1 MKNIIRFILP
11 FIALSAC
18 NRGVGFDIEGKLV
31 DKAAG
36 VVYLVAENTS
46 VDTLATAAVEAD
58 NTFRLRGRV
67 AEPATA
73 FICDDNGNALA
84 VLLIEN
90 SRLRLTY
97 TDDGYT
103 VEGGP
108 VNDKYNIIVR
118 RLSNVARQIAEIDPQ
133 DETAEEQY
141 ESSMTKYRDI
151 LSTAISSNL
160 DNIIGVE
167 LFIGQESK
175 GMSAEEMR
183 ARLAQFSPRMR
194 ELSAMRRFE
203 EYVNIY
209 ERTETGRPFIDM
221 PLTTIS
227 GKDTSLGEICA
238 ENRWVLL
245 DFWATWCEPC
255 LEEIP
260 YLQQAYA
267 KYALQG
273 FEICSISI
281 DRDPCAGRRSSPATK
296 CCGRMPSTCPR
307 RAGTRQR
314 RHTACNRYRAISSF
328 RPTASSSR
336 ATCEAK
342 ICSASSK
349 PAWRTDRRPKN
360 LARRTRYISA
370 RYKIKTIFIAKKCAK
385 YLHGIKKRSI
395 FALAI
400 REWLRSSTE

>member
-1 MKNIIRFILP
+1 MKKIILYILP

-18 NRGVGFDIEGKLV
+18 NRGVVFDIEGKLAE
-31 DKAAG
+31 KAAG
-36 VVYLVAENTS
+36 AVYLVTENTS
-46 VDTLATAAVEAD
+46 VDTLATAVVDTD
-58 NTFRLRGRV
+58 NTFRLKGRV

-84 VLLIEN
+84 MLLIEK
-90 SRLRLTY
+90 SRLRMAY
-97 TDDGYT
+97 GDGGYT

-108 VNDKYNIIVR
+108 INDKYNIIVR
-118 RLSNVARQIAEIDPQ
+118 RLSNIARQIADIDPH

-167 LFIGQESK
+167 LFLGQESK
-175 GMSAEEMR
+175 DMSAEDMR
-183 ARLAQFSPRMR
+183 VRLAQFSPRMR

-221 PLTTIS
+221 PITTIS

-238 ENRWVLL
+238 DNRWVLL

-255 LEEIP
+255 LGEIP
-260 YLQQAYA
+260 YLQQAYS

-273 FEICSISI
+273 LEICSISI
-281 DRDPCAGRRSSPATK
+281 DRDPLRWQTFVARNQMLWTNAIDLPAEREKSAAETYGLQSIPCNFLISPDGIIVARNLR
-296 CCGRMPSTCPR
+296 GEDLLHELE
-307 RAGTRQR
+307 TRLG
-314 RHTACNRYRAISSF
+314 N
-328 RPTASSSR
+328 
-336 ATCEAK
+336 
-342 ICSASSK
+342 
-349 PAWRTDRRPKN
+349 
-360 LARRTRYISA
+360 
-370 RYKIKTIFIAKKCAK
+370 
-385 YLHGIKKRSI
+385 
-395 FALAI
+395 
-400 REWLRSSTE
+400 

>member
-11 FIALSAC
+11 IIALSAC

-36 VVYLVAENTS
+36 VVYLVSENTS
-46 VDTLATAAVEAD
+46 VDTLATAAVETD
-58 NTFRLRGRV
+58 KTFRLRGRV
-67 AEPATA
+67 DEPATA

-175 GMSAEEMR
+175 GMSAEDMR

-281 DRDPCAGRRSSPATK
+281 DRDPLRWQTFVARNQMLWTNAIDLPAEGGNSAAETYGLQSIPCNFLISPDGIIVARNLR
-296 CCGRMPSTCPR
+296 GEDLLRELE
-307 RAGTRQR
+307 TRLE
-314 RHTACNRYRAISSF
+314 N
-328 RPTASSSR
+328 
-336 ATCEAK
+336 
-342 ICSASSK
+342 
-349 PAWRTDRRPKN
+349 
-360 LARRTRYISA
+360 
-370 RYKIKTIFIAKKCAK
+370 
-385 YLHGIKKRSI
+385 
-395 FALAI
+395 
-400 REWLRSSTE
+400 